1 MFCSNCG
8 KELSDGSQFCSN
20 CGASQTGE
28 KPKKTVSKEQD
39 NAVVLTVKPKF
50 TLYNILPGVI
60 AFLFCMFFLLTPMLI
75 DSDAVEV
82 MLPIMLVVAIIF
94 IVCMGISILITKK
107 QYKCY
112 TYNFYNTKVL
122 YRDSF
127 LNLSEKEVKY
137 KFIREASMTQGIFQR
152 LFKIGNII
160 LYTNAESGF
169 ANGIRIVNVE
179 NPKEIYTK
187 IKEIIGE

>member
-39 NAVVLTVKPKF
+39 NTVVLTVKPKF
-50 TLYNILPGVI
+50 TLYNILPGLI
-60 AFLFCMFFLLTPMLI
+60 ALVFCIFFLITPMLI
-75 DSDAVEV
+75 EADTVEI
-82 MLPIMLVVAIIF
+82 MLPIMLVVVIIF
-94 IVCMGISILITKK
+94 IVCMGISVLITKK

-137 KFIREASMTQGIFQR
+137 KFIREASMTQGVFQR